1 MAGPEKQRTKFNQG
15 TKSYWTRL
23 MDKTKQDFDRDL
35 SAKKFKSQQK
45 YYLHKSKNRETGDF
59 YNAIK
64 KSAQPGM
71 FMNTGETLRKPLSK
85 VRPPKKSKK

>member
-15 TKSYWTRL
+15 TKAFWTSL
-23 MDKTKQDFDRDL
+23 MDKAKQDFDRDL
-35 SAKKFKSQQK
+35 SAKER
-45 YYLHKSKNRETGDF
+45 KSKNRETGDF

>member
-15 TKSYWTRL
+15 TKAFWTSF
-23 MDKTKQDFDRDL
+23 MDKVKQDFDRDL
-35 SAKKFKSQQK
+35 LAKKRKKTSPR
-45 YYLHKSKNRETGDF
+45 KSKNRETGDF

-64 KSAQPGM
+64 RSAQPGM
-71 FMNTGETLRKPLSK
+71 FTNTGETFRKPISK